1 MKIEIKGWVYLDTV
15 FSGVK
20 SPHFSFFSGVR
31 NESLGGYI
39 PLVEATVSAECP
51 EFDPRTLQVAAL
63 RNEAKRVQA
72 EAQKRL
78 TEIESQIGKLLAIE
92 HAEAA

>member
-1 MKIEIKGWVYLDTV
+1 MYLDTI
-15 FSGVK
+15 FSTAA
-20 SPHFSFFSGVR
+20 SPRFAFFSGAR
-31 NESLGGYI
+31 NESLGSYI
-39 PLVEATVSAECP
+39 PLVEAAVTAQCP

-78 TEIESQIGKLLAIE
+78 TEIESQIGKLLAL
-92 HAEAA
+92 EAA